1 MYKRQGKDRRGNP
14 IYKRDDD
21 GAEILY
27 PTKKEWAARNRHGEL
42 ITRSR
47 VERVRRLDD
56 DLPEIS
62 EEYKKIMGI

>member
-1 MYKRQGKDRRGNP
+1 MGS
-14 IYKRDDD
+14 
-21 GAEILY
+21 
-27 PTKKEWAARNRHGEL
+27 RNRHGEL